1 MALVRDFPLFP
12 LGLVALPT
20 ELVPLH
26 IFEER
31 YKAMIGRC
39 LDEQSEFG
47 IVWMAE
53 DGLRPIG
60 CACEIAEVVERLE
73 DGRINL
79 IARGTRPFRI
89 EERQEELPYPA
100 GTVEFLDDRAESA
113 DADAAEA
120 AHAAYAD
127 LVSEATDRTPDM
139 DEIGAM
145 SAYQMAATVEF
156 GLDAKQGLLDLRSEA
171 ARLKLVDAAV
181 PRGDQAARLRQPRA
195 GAGAVERQGAL
206 RGVGGGAG
214 ELRLGRGAA
223 KRAGRFVHG
232 MRA

>member
-1 MALVRDFPLFP
+1 VALVRDFPLFP
-12 LGLVALPT
+12 LGLVALPS

-31 YKAMIGRC
+31 YKTMIARC
-39 LDEQSEFG
+39 IDEGSEFG

-60 CACEIAEVVERLE
+60 CACEIAEIVERLD

-89 EERQEELPYPA
+89 ETRQDELPYPA
-100 GTVEFLDDRAESA
+100 GTVEFLEDRDEDA
-113 DADAAEA
+113 DATAAEA

-127 LVSEATDRTPDM
+127 LVTEATDRTPDPE
-139 DEIGAM
+139 EIGAM
-145 SAYQMAATVEF
+145 TAYQMAATVEF

-171 ARLKLVDAAV
+171 ARLRLVTRLFRAAIKRLDFV
-181 PRGDQAARLRQPRA
+181 NRAQARARSNGKVQF
-195 GAGAVERQGAL
+195 GA
-206 RGVGGGAG
+206 
-214 ELRLGRGAA
+214 
-223 KRAGRFVHG
+223 
-232 MRA
+232 

>member
-1 MALVRDFPLFP
+1 VPLVRDFPLFP

-20 ELVPLH
+20 ELIPLH

-31 YKAMIGRC
+31 YKTMIERC
-39 LDEQSEFG
+39 LDEESEFG

-60 CACEIAEVVERLE
+60 CACEIAEVIERME

-89 EERQEELPYPA
+89 EARQDELAYPA
-100 GTVEFLDDRAESA
+100 GTVEFLDDRVE
-113 DADAAEA
+113 DPDAEA
-120 AHAAYAD
+120 ASAAHEAYAE
-127 LVSEATDRTPDM
+127 LVNEATDRTPDM

-156 GLDAKQGLLDLRSEA
+156 GLDAKQGLLDLRSES
-171 ARLKLVDAAV
+171 
-181 PRGDQAARLRQPRA
+181 ARLRLVARLFRA
-195 GAGAVERQGAL
+195 AIK
-206 RGVGGGAG
+206 
-214 ELRLGRGAA
+214 RLDFVNRAQARARSNGR
-223 KRAGRFVHG
+223 VHFQ
-232 MRA
+232 